1 MLTVP
6 VPPSSLR
13 APELLNA
20 LVLCSA
26 LLVIVADRPWSVLMF
41 LAQRLI
47 VIAVL
52 RFLLPLPLLV
62 SAFVASVASVGIVA
76 VSEGRRLLAERHTRP
91 IPGLTNLAFRAG
103 AAVLGVLVVEG
114 LLRSS
119 AVGLLP
125 RAAAGAL
132 TALVVCGL
140 LLLALADDGVQFGM
154 GILMFAD
161 AGRLLYLSFAPG
173 PEVWGLWAI
182 LDVTVA
188 LAAAHLLDTAGPGGH
203 DARRPRCS
211 HTG

>member
-1 MLTVP
+1 LTVP
-6 VPPSSLR
+6 VSLSSLR

-26 LLVIVADRPWSVLMF
+26 LLVVVADRPWSVLVL

-47 VIAVL
+47 VIA
-52 RFLLPLPLLV
+52 FLWFQLPLPLLMG
-62 SAFVASVASVGIVA
+62 AFVASVAGVAILA
-76 VSEGRRLLAERHTRP
+76 VSEARRLVARRHTRP
-91 IPGLTNLAFRAG
+91 STRLTHLAFRAG
-103 AAVLGVLVVEG
+103 AAVLGMLVVEG

-119 AVGLLP
+119 VVGLLP
-125 RAAAGAL
+125 RTASGAL
-132 TALVVCGL
+132 TALAVYGL
-140 LLLALADDGVQFGM
+140 LLLVLADDGAQFGM
-154 GILMFAD
+154 GILTLSD
-161 AGRLLYLSFAPG
+161 AGRLLYSAFALG